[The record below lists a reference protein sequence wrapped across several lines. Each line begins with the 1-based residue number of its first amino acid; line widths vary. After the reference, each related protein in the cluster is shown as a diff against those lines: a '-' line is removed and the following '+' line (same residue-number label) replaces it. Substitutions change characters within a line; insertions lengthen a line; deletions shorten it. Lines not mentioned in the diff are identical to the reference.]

1 MKKLI
6 AFLFFPLFYV
16 PFCNV
21 YAQQKDCS
29 EEKHV
34 QKKYLHVNNQI
45 IYSFCDSLVAHSK
58 KCLTSPAWYKLKF
71 SLSTD
76 DINKMEIWCFM
87 AQYLDSSYYC
97 VNKGWLTESE
107 FSISPY
113 SIGVFFYKNL
123 RFEVIASSFFP
134 TEQYLTK
141 SDSLVRVCLWDTS
154 AKPVMMPFSTT
165 EFPEYFNMFGIVN
178 LSKNEITISEETCSC
193 NRVGESKKSRKKSKQ
208 QGTTTY
214 RYREF
219 SL

>member
-1 MKKLI
+1 MNKI
-6 AFLFFPLFYV
+6 IVFVFVFVV
-16 PFCNV
+16 PFCKMCAQVEV
-21 YAQQKDCS
+21 YCQ
-29 EEKHV
+29 EKHV

-45 IYSFCDSLVAHSK
+45 IYSFCDSLIAHSK
-58 KCLTSPAWYKLKF
+58 KCLTTPSWYKLKF
-71 SLSTD
+71 HKSDSDTSE
-76 DINKMEIWCFM
+76 IKIWCCM
-87 AQYLDSSYYC
+87 AQCLDSSYYC

-141 SDSLVRVCLWDTS
+141 SDSLVRVCLWDSS

-193 NRVGESKKSRKKSKQ
+193 NRVGKSKKRRKKK
-208 QGTTTY
+208 
-214 RYREF
+214 
-219 SL
+219 